1 MNFEVE
7 SSCLDQFLGIFI
19 NNSKFKSLEIW
30 KLVFVLFQGY
40 TETEQLFNVNK
51 DMLVENLE
59 EKSLTGQR
67 IVFNHMSCTVIE
79 IQDFDK

>member
-1 MNFEVE
+1 M
-7 SSCLDQFLGIFI
+7 
-19 NNSKFKSLEIW
+19 
-30 KLVFVLFQGY
+30 LFQGY

-79 IQDFDK
+79 IQDFDKWSYIPIFIVKCPKYMAALEEKWKIKVKWQKQ